1 MTDVIYIAYGIHCPV
16 FFFTLVVLYFQNVD
30 QASSSGF
37 WATRLV
43 IPALPI
49 VTPTP
54 PSLSSA
60 TVQTATTA
68 TPRTA
73 GTPPAPVSTA
83 MAILQ
88 AIICRVYLTTYI
100 SVNVMKMWSV
110 QSILTVAVI
119 LQNVSD

>member
-16 FFFTLVVLYFQNVD
+16 FFTLVVLYFQNVD

-43 IPALPI
+43 IPALPT

-73 GTPPAPVSTA
+73 GTPPAPVSKST
-83 MAILQ
+83 
-88 AIICRVYLTTYI
+88 
-100 SVNVMKMWSV
+100 V
-110 QSILTVAVI
+110 QP
-119 LQNVSD
+119 QQYYRQ